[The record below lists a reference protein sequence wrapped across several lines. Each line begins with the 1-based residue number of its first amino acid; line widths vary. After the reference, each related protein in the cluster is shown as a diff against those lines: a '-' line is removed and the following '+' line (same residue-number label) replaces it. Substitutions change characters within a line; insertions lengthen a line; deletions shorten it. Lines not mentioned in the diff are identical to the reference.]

1 MSESHA
7 KWWGL
12 GERERSLIL
21 LCIGR
26 DRERDHDIVDLARMQ
41 CDWNAIF
48 MSSLWHKVAF
58 LVYARLRETGA
69 LDIAMANGNLPLLL
83 LNHWKQLT
91 KVNEIRSELYASA
104 AAELCAAATAHG
116 VDLVVAK
123 GGIAMFGTI
132 YTKYERKTYDVDF
145 LARPGQTRLIEQVF
159 GECGFRY
166 GAYNHSEQK
175 LYPQRPGELRR
186 HLLQGRGLP
195 NFMRAE
201 GGVIDYLIAQ
211 VRFRVGAN
219 SRTEYWVSADPLI
232 DASETRDQIRVVNW
246 CDLGLQMG
254 LHIYR
259 EAHEHEHRQLNH
271 HVNLIKFC
279 DFDRVLNSR
288 GSDFADDVYRRACEF
303 GFAEELGFA
312 AASTNIF
319 LPSAISAELAD
330 RCAAKTELGLDV
342 AEMTD
347 EVWSTGLNFEGQ
359 RGGWLDFSGPKIT

>member
-1 MSESHA
+1 M
-7 KWWGL
+7 
-12 GERERSLIL
+12 
-21 LCIGR
+21 
-26 DRERDHDIVDLARMQ
+26 RMR

-48 MSSLWHKVAF
+48 ISSLWHKVAF
-58 LVYARLRETGA
+58 LVYARLREVGA
-69 LDIAMANGNLPLLL
+69 LDIAMADGNLPLLL

-104 AAELCAAATAHG
+104 AVDLCAAAAAHEC
-116 VDLVVAK
+116 DLVVAK
-123 GGIAMFGTI
+123 GGIAMFGTA

-145 LARPGQTRLIEQVF
+145 LARPGQTRLLEKVF
-159 GECGFRY
+159 AECGFRY
-166 GAYNHSEQK
+166 GAYNHAEQT

-195 NFMRAE
+195 NFIRTE
-201 GGVIDYLIAQ
+201 DGVIDYLIAQ
-211 VRFRVGAN
+211 VRFRIGA
-219 SRTEYWVSADPLI
+219 SSKTEDWIPADPLI

-279 DFDRVLNSR
+279 DFDRVLNAR
-288 GSDFADDVYRRACEF
+288 GPDFGDDVFSRACEF

-312 AASTNIF
+312 AASTNMF
-319 LPSAISAELAD
+319 LPSPMSADLAE
-330 RCAAKTELGLDV
+330 RCAAKADLGLDF
-342 AEMTD
+342 AEMRD

-359 RGGWLDFSGPKIT
+359 RGGWLDFAGPKTT